1 MYSMLGLGV
10 VSASAWLGGE
20 LVYRL
25 RIGVNHTTAGREPQ
39 DWAAVGADAE
49 LAEGQALR
57 VEVNGDPV
65 LLYRHAGAIYATSA
79 VCSHAGGPLDEGMFD
94 GTCVQCPWH
103 DSVFDL
109 RSGEV
114 VHGPATYHLPAYDV
128 RTTDGQIEIRVRQ
141 ETAQ

>member
-1 MYSMLGLGV
+1 MSVSSVDAGQCPASMF
-10 VSASAWLGGE
+10 
-20 LVYRL
+20 
-25 RIGVNHTTAGREPQ
+25 TAEE
-39 DWAAVGADAE
+39 A
-49 LAEGQALR
+49 
-57 VEVNGDPV
+57 
-65 LLYRHAGAIYATSA
+65 
-79 VCSHAGGPLDEGMFD
+79 LDEGMFD